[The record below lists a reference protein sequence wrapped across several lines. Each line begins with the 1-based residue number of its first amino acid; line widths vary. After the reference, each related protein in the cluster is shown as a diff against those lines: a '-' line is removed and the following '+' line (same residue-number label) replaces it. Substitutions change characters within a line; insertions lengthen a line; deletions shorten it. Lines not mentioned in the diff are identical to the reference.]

1 MTSQNTQAKTL
12 EDISMTSEEFRQLKA
27 LEDFIEHQIDFK
39 QFYATSFSLLIV
51 VFLAYLQYY
60 FNLHECVILFVILL
74 VLASL
79 IVYLFFI
86 RKITTIS
93 LSKLNKFL
101 NTKPMA
107 TAELFVEPF
116 IHKNENIFELGKC
129 FERLEKLVWYIVIQH
144 SKSTHKTT
152 PQNTK

>member
-1 MTSQNTQAKTL
+1 MA
-12 EDISMTSEEFRQLKA
+12 SEEFRQLKA

-51 VFLAYLQYY
+51 VLLAYLQHY
-60 FNLHECVILFVILL
+60 FNLHEGVILFVILL

-93 LSKLNKFL
+93 LSKLNKFFK
-101 NTKPMA
+101 TKPMA

-116 IHKNENIFELGKC
+116 LRKSENTFELGRCLEK
-129 FERLEKLVWYIVIQH
+129 LEKLVWHIVIQH
-144 SKSTHKTT
+144 SKSSTKTT
-152 PQNTK
+152 QQNNKQ

>member
-1 MTSQNTQAKTL
+1 MA
-12 EDISMTSEEFRQLKA
+12 SEEFRQLKA

-39 QFYATSFSLLIV
+39 KFYATSFSLLIV
-51 VFLAYLQYY
+51 VFLAYLQHY
-60 FNLHECVILFVILL
+60 FNLHEGVILFVILL

-93 LSKLNKFL
+93 LAKLNKFL
-101 NTKPMA
+101 KTKPMA

-116 IHKNENIFELGKC
+116 IHKSENKFELGKC
-129 FERLEKLVWYIVIQH
+129 LEKLEKLVWYIVIQH
-144 SKSTHKTT
+144 SKSSTKTT
-152 PQNTK
+152 QQNNKQ